1 MTEIKTIGLLGVGD
15 MGAAVGRTLAEG
27 GLRVVSDLAGRSA
40 ESRTRAEKAGIE
52 DAGSLDGVIATADA
66 LMSIMPPAFAES
78 AAVEA
83 AAAMTRTGKQPLY
96 MDLNA
101 ISPITMAAIAKAL
114 TGAGAKVLDGGIIG
128 RSPDLAT
135 PRVYLSGPDA
145 EAVAPQLVRPD
156 MKVIALG
163 PDIGQASTLKML
175 FASLTKGSW
184 AMMAAVGMAA
194 ERYKLL
200 PALMNELE
208 GGNQH
213 AFTGMQ
219 NWVGFLAADAHR
231 FGPEMDEIAATL
243 ASAGVTP
250 KFHEGAAWVYD
261 VLKDTP
267 LASETRATWDRSRPV
282 QESLKVYL
290 ATLDKWS

>member
-1 MTEIKTIGLLGVGD
+1 MTVIKTIGLLGVGD
-15 MGAAVGRTLAEG
+15 MGAGVGRTLAEG
-27 GLRVVSDLAGRSA
+27 GFRVVSGLAGRSA
-40 ESRTRAEKAGIE
+40 ESRARAEKAGIE
-52 DAGSLDGVIATADA
+52 DVGSLDDVIDVADA
-66 LMSIMPPAFAES
+66 VMSIMPPAFAQD

-101 ISPITMAAIAKAL
+101 ISPITMAAIAEAV

-145 EAVAPQLVRPD
+145 EAVAPALGRPN

-200 PALMNELE
+200 PALLNELE
-208 GGNQH
+208 GNNQH
-213 AFTGMQ
+213 AYAGMQ

-267 LASETRATWDRSRPV
+267 LAAETRATWDRSRPV

-290 ATLDKWS
+290 DTLDKRG